1 MKYIIYFLCSLPIFF
16 IVIFVFGIFES
27 LLKKDKKIMENEITD
42 EDRILVKGLIE
53 SDMLNFYMVS
63 LISSDNEDTKE
74 VWSENKIR
82 VIKLKKCIEEM
93 QIVNKKHI
101 LKQIDEC
108 LLILNRELGK
118 YA

>member
-1 MKYIIYFLCSLPIFF
+1 
-16 IVIFVFGIFES
+16 
-27 LLKKDKKIMENEITD
+27 MENEITD

-82 VIKLKKCIEEM
+82 VIKLKKCI
-93 QIVNKKHI
+93 
-101 LKQIDEC
+101 
-108 LLILNRELGK
+108 
-118 YA
+118 